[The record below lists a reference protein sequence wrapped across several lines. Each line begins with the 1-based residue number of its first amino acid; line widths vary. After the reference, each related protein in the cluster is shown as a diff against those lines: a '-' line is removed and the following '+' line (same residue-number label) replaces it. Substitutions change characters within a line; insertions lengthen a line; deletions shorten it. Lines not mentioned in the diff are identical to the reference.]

1 MNNTAN
7 ATDSTRCNTSTKF
20 VRADDL
26 RLNDQILVANFR
38 GRVDLV
44 KVYLLA
50 LEGSDDVVINGNLT
64 TSVGNTFQ
72 VVGLR

>member
-7 ATDSTRCNTSTKF
+7 ATDSTRCATSTQF
-20 VRADDL
+20 VRADEL
-26 RLNDQILVANFR
+26 RLNDRILVANFR

-50 LEGSDDVVINGNLT
+50 LEGNDDVVINGAFT